1 MVGVKN
7 GNKQVFR
14 ILIVM
19 VKIQSTITYQKLYN
33 IYRKYQLRCNKS
45 CKSGQICLM
54 WSTRRLPDVLTETK
68 QILDIEKAFA
78 IELDEDE
85 AIKLYDMT
93 MNEAVLFIEKKMK
106 QQK

>member
-1 MVGVKN
+1 
-7 GNKQVFR
+7 
-14 ILIVM
+14 
-19 VKIQSTITYQKLYN
+19 
-33 IYRKYQLRCNKS
+33 
-45 CKSGQICLM
+45 M

-106 QQK
+106 QTKMITNHSIRPGISVARLWQSFVAGRLTSSVRHKK